1 MGLDMYLFG
10 RKALFGAG
18 GRESAQPRDNEGY
31 KIDTVEVELAYWR
44 KHPNLHGYIVET
56 FAGDV
61 DDCQPITLNED
72 NIELIL
78 RAIKDDELPHTEG
91 CFFGT
96 SEKSAAQMAEDV
108 AVFEAAL
115 VWLKKEKPNELRSVR
130 YRASW

>member
-1 MGLDMYLFG
+1 MGLDMYLVG
-10 RKALFGAG
+10 RKTYLD
-18 GRESAQPRDNEGY
+18 RKLDDEGH
-31 KIDTVEVELAYWR
+31 KIDTAEVELAYWR